1 MESGLTRLKWQ
12 VLSQGAEG
20 KVRSWARNEPS
31 TESFIHFDFG
41 LGHLVH
47 FGILQYGLA
56 QS

>member
-20 KVRSWARNEPS
+20 KVRSWARIEPS
-31 TESFIHFDFG
+31 TESYFG